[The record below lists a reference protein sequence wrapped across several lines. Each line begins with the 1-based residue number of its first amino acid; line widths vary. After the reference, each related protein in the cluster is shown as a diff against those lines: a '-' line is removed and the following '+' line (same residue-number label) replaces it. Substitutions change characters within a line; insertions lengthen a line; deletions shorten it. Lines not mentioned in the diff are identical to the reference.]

1 MKKLA
6 LAFVVVLTVLVSC
19 KKDEKKNPE
28 PSSRTLR
35 YEITGN
41 FTGSLVASYTT
52 ASGGTSNDQVTLPWN
67 KEINYAQSV
76 TAAILAVS
84 GSGGTAGQKVTVVI
98 KRGGVQVGETIEAIA
113 GSSGGF
119 TKAAAPD
126 AARCL

>member
-119 TKAAAPD
+119 TKAAAPVVF
-126 AARCL
+126 

>member
-1 MKKLA
+1 MKNLA
-6 LAFVVVLTVLVSC
+6 LAFVAVLTVLVSC

-52 ASGGTSNDQVTLPWN
+52 ASGGVSADPVTLPWN

-76 TAAILAVS
+76 TAAILAVA

-98 KRGGVQVGETIEAIA
+98 KRGGVQVGEPIEAIA
-113 GSSGGF
+113 SSAGSF
-119 TKAAAPD
+119 TKSAAPVVF
-126 AARCL
+126 

>member
-19 KKDEKKNPE
+19 KKDEKKYPE

-119 TKAAAPD
+119 TKAAAPVVF
-126 AARCL
+126 

>member
-6 LAFVVVLTVLVSC
+6 LAFVAVLTVLVSC
-19 KKDEKKNPE
+19 KKEEKKNPE

-52 ASGGTSNDQVTLPWN
+52 ASGGGTNDQITLPWN

-84 GSGGTAGQKVTVVI
+84 GSGGSAGQKVTVVI
-98 KRGGVQVGETIEAIA
+98 KRGGAQVGAPIEATASTA
-113 GSSGGF
+113 GSF
-119 TKAAAPD
+119 TVAAAPVVF
-126 AARCL
+126 

>member
-6 LAFVVVLTVLVSC
+6 LAFIAVLTVLVSC

-98 KRGGVQVGETIEAIA
+98 KRGGVQVGETIEATA
-113 GSSGGF
+113 GSAGSF
-119 TKAAAPD
+119 TKAAAPIVF
-126 AARCL
+126 